1 MAFRVNLLHY
11 YLVIFQS
18 LSFWIFFSTF
28 DHIKD
33 ITTIMIED
41 NGISAVI
48 TAEISAI
55 RFYYLPYLP

>member
-11 YLVIFQS
+11 YLVIFQP
-18 LSFWIFFSTF
+18 LSFWMFFSTF

-48 TAEISAI
+48 IAEISAI
-55 RFYYLPYLP
+55 RF